1 MFDRMRASFATVIA
15 AAIVLGASPVRA
27 VDRPGISG
35 FSGPI
40 PAWLARAPA
49 SCVMDSYF
57 TEGRNFPNPNHV
69 AYWVGHA
76 MDGDMKDLESH
87 LPWPTTWQDSVSGG
101 TEVARAVYDPH
112 LHVAAFNIGHQDM
125 NEWGFLADEP
135 APPAGATRTRADL
148 SRLALGGNVHLGD
161 SLATVTSALGLHTL
175 APTNAAPACPGF
187 AVVELCDWNVARCA
201 CPPSIFYQGSHDISG
216 TIIFRNRR
224 VVGLFWNRK
233 CWAAG

>member
-27 VDRPGISG
+27 VDRPGMSG

-87 LPWPTTWQDSVSGG
+87 LQWPTAWQDSVSGG
-101 TEVARAVYDPH
+101 TEVARAVYDPL
-112 LHVAAFNIGHQDM
+112 LHVAAFNIGHTDM

-148 SRLALGGNVHLGD
+148 SRLALGGNVHLGGSRPRTPLRRAPA
-161 SLATVTSALGLHTL
+161 SLSSNCATGTWLAARARRACSTKAVTIS
-175 APTNAAPACPGF
+175 AAPSSF
-187 AVVELCDWNVARCA
+187 ATGVWSGC
-201 CPPSIFYQGSHDISG
+201 SG
-216 TIIFRNRR
+216 T
-224 VVGLFWNRK
+224 
-233 CWAAG
+233 